1 MSYYAKVIVV
11 ALWAMLTLGLSNIA
25 WASIVVDGTRVIY
38 KAGKKEV
45 TVKITNNNTAP
56 VLLQSWIDSG
66 EENTPMASTGV
77 PFVITPPINRVD
89 ASKGQTLRIS
99 YLGSPVLPSDRE
111 SAFWLNILEV
121 PAKVKD
127 TAENNSR
134 LSVAFRTR
142 IKLFY
147 RPDGLPGNSMLAA
160 ENLKWELKNNGLSM
174 RNPSSYFVTVSTIN
188 YKNGG
193 KNYEMEGKMV
203 APGATTF
210 YPFNNVKIDNLSK
223 VTYSIVSDYGGVH
236 EYKII
241 R

>member
-11 ALWAMLTLGLSNIA
+11 ALWAMLMVGISNIA

-45 TVKITNNNTAP
+45 TVKITNNNATP
-56 VLLQSWIDSG
+56 VLLQSWIDAG
-66 EENTPMASTGV
+66 EEKTPMANTGV

-89 ASKGQTLRIS
+89 PTKGQTLRIS

-127 TAENNSR
+127 TAENASR

-147 RPDGLPGNSMLAA
+147 RPEGLPGNSMQAA
-160 ENLKWELKNNGLSM
+160 ENLKWELKSNGLSVS
-174 RNPSSYFVTVSTIN
+174 NPSSYFVTVSTIN
-188 YKNGG
+188 YKDGG

-203 APGATTF
+203 APGATDF
-210 YPFNNVKIDNLSK
+210 YPFKDIKVDSLSK
-223 VTYSIVSDYGGVH
+223 LTYSIVNDYGGVQQ
-236 EYKII
+236 YKIT